1 MALATAAVAVEG
13 RSSETASKIARK
25 GSFDVI
31 RFMVATPGRRPVSRT
46 RGDSLLALDCWLI
59 AAVLLV

>member
-31 RFMVATPGRRPVSRT
+31 RFMVATPGSGSPAGESNAR
-46 RGDSLLALDCWLI
+46 
-59 AAVLLV
+59 